1 MISTASSF
9 GIGRAASSQYRAVN
23 WLAPTRADRKD
34 ARTVRIESGIL
45 THQVEHGVDAG
56 FGGLFDACLDLRF
69 AHDVGLEHKAEAL
82 GVVVDEVE
90 ERLDRG
96 ADTLFVV
103 RRRSQGLAYTRD
115 EAVDVTLQDCDVQ
128 FEFAWEMLVQNWL
141 ADTGTF
147 GDLVHAGRVV
157 PVRNE
162 YLTCSCEELEAARI
176 AGRRVLR
183 RVPAGLPAVVPRSE
197 SVRSASSVMSLP
209 I

>member
-1 MISTASSF
+1 M
-9 GIGRAASSQYRAVN
+9 
-23 WLAPTRADRKD
+23 
-34 ARTVRIESGIL
+34 
-45 THQVEHGVDAG
+45 
-56 FGGLFDACLDLRF
+56 FDACLDLRF
-69 AHDVGLEHKAEAL
+69 AHDVGLEHQAEAL

-176 AGRRVLR
+176 AREAGAATCSGRLASRCTAIGVSPIREFCHVASNLSKSNSVGARIRESRVR
-183 RVPAGLPAVVPRSE
+183 TRQYPPSHRS
-197 SVRSASSVMSLP
+197 
-209 I
+209 